1 MLDVSVTSA
10 FTKFKTES
18 LSAVFVV
25 NVPVTLINLNSLPSV
40 FDLDSL
46 VVLWPCDHNIS
57 PVAPLFNCT
66 SL

>member
-1 MLDVSVTSA
+1 MLGVSVTSA

-18 LSAVFVV
+18 VSAVFVV
-25 NVPVTLINLNSLPSV
+25 NVPVTLINLNWLPCV
-40 FDLDSL
+40 FVLASL
-46 VVLWPCDHNIS
+46 VVLCPCDHNIS